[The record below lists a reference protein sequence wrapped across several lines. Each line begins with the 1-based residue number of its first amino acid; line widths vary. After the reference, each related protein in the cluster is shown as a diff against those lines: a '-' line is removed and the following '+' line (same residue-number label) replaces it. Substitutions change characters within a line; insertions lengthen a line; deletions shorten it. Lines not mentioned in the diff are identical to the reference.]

1 MDKIY
6 WENYYKTHLQNAAP
20 SLFAKFVWE
29 NYLANLKKNSRQSA
43 TACHVEQSETSPLSK
58 TATQNS
64 RQSAATCRVK
74 RSETSAII
82 KKRLD
87 SSPTAQNDKIRLI
100 ELGCG
105 NGRDS
110 LYFAKC
116 DLSVLGVDQCE
127 NVVEFLNAHF
137 KSENLRFLSG
147 DFTALA
153 DFEER
158 FDAVY
163 SRFTLHSITQTQQ
176 DKLFAWIVRNL
187 KSGGVLAI
195 EARGLKNSLFQKGEA
210 VPNEPNAFIY
220 ENHYRRFVDIA
231 ALCEALKRL
240 NFSLNFA
247 KEEQNFAPFK
257 DENDYFF
264 RIIATFGG

>member
-29 NYLANLKKNSRQSA
+29 NYLANLTK
-43 TACHVEQSETSPLSK
+43 
-58 TATQNS
+58 NS
-64 RQSAATCRVK
+64 RQSAATPSLQSQSVK
-74 RSETSAII
+74 NSHKAA
-82 KKRLD
+82 
-87 SSPTAQNDKIRLI
+87 PFRLI

-176 DKLFAWIVRNL
+176 DRLFAWIVRNL

-220 ENHYRRFVDIA
+220 ENHYRRFVDMA
-231 ALCEALKRL
+231 ALCEALKGL